1 MTTHIVEREEAALN
15 RYEQE
20 YQSKRVSIEEA
31 LSHIHTGDVIGTS
44 QCANEPTAIFDQ
56 LHTLQGKIG
65 RVKMYGPMCF
75 FPHPFLQDPTYRDTF
90 DVDVAFLTG
99 DTRRSREAGA
109 LQYYPT
115 DLHSGPSRWIN
126 AWGCN
131 VFITA
136 ATPMDRHGYMKIPL
150 CLIHEREFLEAADL
164 VIVQVNPNLPSVWGD
179 TELHISDVDYLVEAE
194 SPLPY
199 LPETKPTE
207 LDQIIGGY
215 VAEQIHDGD
224 TIQLGIGG
232 IPDAAAQALMDKHDL
247 GIHSEMLTNSMA
259 DLVEAGVITGKKKSL
274 HRGKIVGTFA
284 YGTQRLY
291 DLLDNNPG
299 VELLRGSYVNDP
311 WVVAQNDNFVSINA
325 CMSVDLTGQ
334 VCSESIGSR
343 QYSGTGGQADMAVGA
358 SHAKNGRNI
367 IVVPA
372 TKRKRTISSITP
384 TLSPGSVVS
393 LSRNQVDCIITEYG
407 TAWLKGRNVRQ
418 RVENLIAVA
427 APEFR
432 GELRREAERLRLW

>member
-1 MTTHIVEREEAALN
+1 MEGITMN

-20 YQSKRVSIEEA
+20 YKDKLVTVEEA
-31 LSHIHTGDVIGTS
+31 LSHIHTGDVIATS
-44 QCANEPTAIFDQ
+44 QCANEPTVIFDQ

-75 FPHPFLQDPTYRDTF
+75 NPHPFLQDPQYRDTF
-90 DVDVAFLTG
+90 DVDVAFLMG
-99 DTRRSREAGA
+99 DTRKSREAGA
-109 LQYYPT
+109 IQYYPT
-115 DLHSGPSRWIN
+115 DLHSGPSRWMSVQ
-126 AWGCN
+126 GCDL
-131 VFITA
+131 FITA
-136 ATPMDRHGYMKIPL
+136 ATPMDRHGYFKIPL
-150 CLIHEREFLEAADL
+150 CLIHEKEFFDAADR
-164 VIVQVNPNLPSVWGD
+164 VIVEVNPNLPEVWGD
-179 TELHISDVDYLVEAE
+179 TEIHISDVDWIVEAE

-199 LPETKPTE
+199 LQSRQPTE
-207 LDQIIGGY
+207 LEHIIGGY

-232 IPDAAAQALMDKHDL
+232 IPDAAALALMDKHDL
-247 GIHSEMLTNSMA
+247 GVHSEMLTNSMA

-311 WVVAQNDNFVSINA
+311 WVVAQNDNFVSVNG
-325 CMSVDLTGQ
+325 CLSVDLTGQ

-343 QYSGTGGQADMAVGA
+343 QYSGTGGQVDMAVGA
-358 SHAKNGRNI
+358 NHAKNGRNV

-372 TKRKRTISSITP
+372 TKKGGTISSIVP
-384 TLSPGSVVS
+384 TLAPGSVVT

-407 TAWLKGRNVRQ
+407 TAWIKGRNVRQ

-432 GELRREAERLRLW
+432 GELRREAERLKLW

>member
-1 MTTHIVEREEAALN
+1 
-15 RYEQE
+15 
-20 YQSKRVSIEEA
+20 
-31 LSHIHTGDVIGTS
+31 
-44 QCANEPTAIFDQ
+44 
-56 LHTLQGKIG
+56 
-65 RVKMYGPMCF
+65 
-75 FPHPFLQDPTYRDTF
+75 
-90 DVDVAFLTG
+90 
-99 DTRRSREAGA
+99 
-109 LQYYPT
+109 
-115 DLHSGPSRWIN
+115 
-126 AWGCN
+126 
-131 VFITA
+131 
-136 ATPMDRHGYMKIPL
+136 
-150 CLIHEREFLEAADL
+150 
-164 VIVQVNPNLPSVWGD
+164 
-179 TELHISDVDYLVEAE
+179 
-194 SPLPY
+194 
-199 LPETKPTE
+199 
-207 LDQIIGGY
+207 
-215 VAEQIHDGD
+215 
-224 TIQLGIGG
+224 
-232 IPDAAAQALMDKHDL
+232 MDKHDL

-372 TKRKRTISSITP
+372 TKKGRTISSITP